1 MKAIYYIFLPALM
14 LAGCFVAPRPGGGV
28 EVVPFLPAVVE
39 IDADS
44 HYEYNGYHY
53 FYANDGWYYSDSR
66 NGPRRQL
73 PRSQWPHETRR
84 RDGDHLR

>member
-1 MKAIYYIFLPALM
+1 MKAIYSLALLALM
-14 LAGCFVAPRPGGGV
+14 LAGCFVTPRVGGGV

-53 FYANDGWYYSDSR
+53 FYTNDQWYYANSR
-66 NGPRRQL
+66 EGSRRVL

-84 RDGDHLR
+84 RGGDNHH